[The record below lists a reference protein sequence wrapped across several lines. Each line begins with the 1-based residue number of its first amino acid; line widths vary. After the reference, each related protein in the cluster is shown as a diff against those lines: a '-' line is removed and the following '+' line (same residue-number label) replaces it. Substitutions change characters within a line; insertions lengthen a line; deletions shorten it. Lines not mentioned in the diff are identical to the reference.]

1 MAWWALGLSL
11 ENTVITAGIAD
22 GLVHIEADELLWKAG
37 GWLDC
42 RSPEAALGSRCHR
55 GLNLAGFRGFGLL
68 DAERTPCRQTTTT
81 TSIATPKAI
90 VPNPAPTVAPNMSIT
105 LTMNTTNNANA
116 ASTIAS
122 ARRRVAAIA
131 ITATAHGVP
140 PKSWRHALSLDRSVA
155 FYSALFETEPFV
167 KGIFD
172 WLRPSS

>member
-1 MAWWALGLSL
+1 
-11 ENTVITAGIAD
+11 
-22 GLVHIEADELLWKAG
+22 
-37 GWLDC
+37 
-42 RSPEAALGSRCHR
+42 
-55 GLNLAGFRGFGLL
+55 
-68 DAERTPCRQTTTT
+68 
-81 TSIATPKAI
+81 
-90 VPNPAPTVAPNMSIT
+90 MSIT

-140 PKSWRHALSLDRSVA
+140 PKSWRHALGLDRSVA

-172 WLRPSS
+172 